1 MLFDAMTPS
10 AIIIASAVVVLLLG
24 SCGEVSS
31 WVLPPSPSII
41 KIQRRA
47 ARDYYSR
54 STALAAESS
63 RPGIFFEDELDCP
76 DEEGCE
82 IDWSS
87 MPGFGEDEE
96 TTAVVESPST
106 TIVNSDD
113 PDCPEEEEC
122 EIDWSMMPGFG
133 DDEDEDET
141 AEETTAVVESH
152 STTIINSDDPDCPE
166 EEECEIDWSMMPG
179 FGDDEDEDE
188 TAEENTVAAESPST
202 TIFNSDDPDCPEEE
216 ECEIDWSMMPGFGDD
231 EDEDE
236 TEKEK
241 GSPNAKAQNS
251 DTSSA
256 SIKGTTTRTR
266 ELEYNY
272 QDAEINEKLDEL
284 EPQEAYVRQVKR
296 SIEKSRTYMEM
307 NWQIAD
313 CVVDKDTCI
322 DPCSDCAGSG
332 KVHCMF
338 CRGTGTIALG
348 DEFRFCIL
356 CKGSLTDCKA
366 CAGTGSIASWAKT
379 HDGSS

>member
-106 TIVNSDD
+106 TIV
-113 PDCPEEEEC
+113 
-122 EIDWSMMPGFG
+122 
-133 DDEDEDET
+133 
-141 AEETTAVVESH
+141 
-152 STTIINSDDPDCPE
+152 NSDDPDCPE